1 MFPQPTKATR
11 SRRGDGDMLGE
22 GSGGIAGV
30 AGESN
35 AVVSVF
41 PHAIAIQQVKPS
53 QVNSASREQYRTY
66 WLKNTG
72 GSLVAVKVGS
82 ITGGVEA

>member
-30 AGESN
+30 GI

-41 PHAIAIQQVKPS
+41 PHTPTQQVKTS